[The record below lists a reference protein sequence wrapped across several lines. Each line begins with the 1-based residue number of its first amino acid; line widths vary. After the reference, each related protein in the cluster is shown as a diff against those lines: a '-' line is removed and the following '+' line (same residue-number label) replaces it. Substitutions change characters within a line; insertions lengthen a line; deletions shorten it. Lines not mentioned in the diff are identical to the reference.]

1 MGGRY
6 AMVRHDELWV
16 QGVLAESRV
25 NFGEAVE
32 RGREIAARNRIEDRA
47 LHARLQRQCEEA
59 VQRIRR
65 SIAAMGDA
73 RVRCVVTA
81 TDEDFESTIAI
92 TLDGV
97 SVVST
102 PETAAVD
109 YALLKSLLSGG
120 QAILPV
126 RTGKIACP
134 PQPLLWRNGSA
145 AVLLHEAIGHATEHG
160 HAPLA
165 WPAWLRVRD
174 AARAG
179 RIANLISGE
188 PPAASRRESFR
199 DAPLPRM
206 TNLVVEQVHAPFEL
220 PDERVEIELIAG
232 GAYEP
237 LTEMV
242 TINVAVS
249 SAGPFTIRASRRA
262 ISRSLIGAGGNPIR
276 YPGVICSR
284 EGQELYVGS
293 YAPLILTTELA

>member
-1 MGGRY
+1 MDTRY

-16 QGVLAESRV
+16 RGILAESRV
-25 NFGEAVE
+25 NFGQSIA
-32 RGREIAARNRIEDRA
+32 RSREIVARNRIEDRG
-47 LHARLQRQCEEA
+47 LHLRLQRQCEEA

-65 SIAAMGDA
+65 AISPMRDA

-102 PETAAVD
+102 PETVVSD
-109 YALLKSLLSGG
+109 YALLKSLLPP
-120 QAILPV
+120 ATRHPLPANV
-126 RTGKIACP
+126 
-134 PQPLLWRNGSA
+134 PLLWQNGSA

-160 HAPLA
+160 HTPLA
-165 WPAWLRVRD
+165 WPSWLRVRD

-179 RIANLISGE
+179 RIANLIAGE
-188 PPAASRRESFR
+188 QPAALRRESFR

-206 TNLVVEQVHAPFEL
+206 TNLLVEQVHAPLEL
-220 PDERVEIELIAG
+220 PKRCVEIHLVAG

-242 TINVAVS
+242 TIHVAVS
-249 SAGPFTIRASRRA
+249 SVGPFTIRASRQA
-262 ISRSLIGAGGNPIR
+262 ISRSLIGARGNPIR

-293 YAPLILTTELA
+293 HAPVMLTTELA

>member
-1 MGGRY
+1 MDTLY

-16 QGVLAESRV
+16 RGALAESRV
-25 NFGEAVE
+25 NFGQSIA
-32 RGREIAARNRIEDRA
+32 RGPEIVARNRIEDRG
-47 LHARLQRQCEEA
+47 LHLRLERQCEEA

-65 SIAAMGDA
+65 AIAPLRDA

-102 PETAAVD
+102 PETVTDD
-109 YALLKSLLSGG
+109 YALLRTLLSTPTSHKP
-120 QAILPV
+120 QATS
-126 RTGKIACP
+126 R
-134 PQPLLWRNGSA
+134 LLWQNGSA
-145 AVLLHEAIGHATEHG
+145 AVLLHEAIGHATEHR
-160 HAPLA
+160 HTPLE
-165 WPAWLRVRD
+165 WPSWLRVRD
-174 AARAG
+174 AARTG
-179 RIANLISGE
+179 RIANLIAGDQ
-188 PPAASRRESFR
+188 PAASRRESFR

-206 TNLVVEQVHAPFEL
+206 TNLLVEQVNAPFEL
-220 PDERVEIELIAG
+220 PKRFVEIHLVAG

-242 TINVAVS
+242 TIHVAIS
-249 SAGPFTIRASRRA
+249 SVGPFTIRASRRTIA
-262 ISRSLIGAGGNPIR
+262 RSLIGASGNPIR

-293 YAPLILTTELA
+293 HAPVMLTAELA

>member
-1 MGGRY
+1 MGRRY
-6 AMVRHDELWV
+6 TMVRHDELWV
-16 QGVLAESRV
+16 RGVLAESRV

-65 SIAAMGDA
+65 SIAAMRDA
-73 RVRCVVTA
+73 RVRYVVTA

-102 PETAAVD
+102 PETVAVD
-109 YALLKSLLSGG
+109 YALLKALL
-120 QAILPV
+120 
-126 RTGKIACP
+126 P
-134 PQPLLWRNGSA
+134 PATRHSPPANSPLLWRNGSA

-165 WPAWLRVRD
+165 WPSWLRVRD

-179 RIANLISGE
+179 RIANLIAGE

-206 TNLVVEQVHAPFEL
+206 TKLVVEQVHAPFDL
-220 PDERVEIELIAG
+220 PDGRIEIELVAG

-262 ISRSLIGAGGNPIR
+262 ISRSLIGASGNPIR

>member
-1 MGGRY
+1 MGRRY

-16 QGVLAESRV
+16 RSVLAESRV

-65 SIAAMGDA
+65 SIAAMRDA

-102 PETAAVD
+102 PETAALD
-109 YALLKSLLSGG
+109 YALLKSLL
-120 QAILPV
+120 
-126 RTGKIACP
+126 P
-134 PQPLLWRNGSA
+134 PATRHTPHANSPLLWRNGSA

-165 WPAWLRVRD
+165 WPSWLRVRD

-179 RIANLISGE
+179 RIANLIAGE
-188 PPAASRRESFR
+188 APAASRRESFR

-220 PDERVEIELIAG
+220 PDERVEIELVAG

>member
-1 MGGRY
+1 MGRRY

-16 QGVLAESRV
+16 QGVLSESRV

-65 SIAAMGDA
+65 SIAAMRDA
-73 RVRCVVTA
+73 RVRYVVTA

-102 PETAAVD
+102 PETVAMD
-109 YALLKSLLSGG
+109 YALLKSLL
-120 QAILPV
+120 
-126 RTGKIACP
+126 P
-134 PQPLLWRNGSA
+134 PATRHPPPANSPLLWRNGSA

-165 WPAWLRVRD
+165 WPSWLRVRD

-179 RIANLISGE
+179 RIANLIAGE
-188 PPAASRRESFR
+188 APAASRRESFR

-206 TNLVVEQVHAPFEL
+206 TNLVVEQVHAPFDL
-220 PDERVEIELIAG
+220 PDGRIEIELVAG

-262 ISRSLIGAGGNPIR
+262 ISRSLIGASGNPIR